1 MAGCPDVGGHPLRA
15 GAGSAP
21 GRDRER
27 CVTLAS
33 HENSPGTSWVRPSAA
48 FLASLSASSLP
59 ATPTC
64 AGTQKTVTSLSPL
77 TGREQTSTTALA
89 KCWPGSMASDRIRLM
104 AAVEFAKIVRLGC
117 PAVKLGT
124 CAVRSLVQPRAGL
137 PSIVAFWLLASCSRG
152 PIALVAVLKPTLVF
166 PKNSSTAP
174 AASPA
179 HSHPTDGALGCSQ
192 RQSFT
197 ILFHSLLIWG
207 DQARHSVKK

>member
-15 GAGSAP
+15 GAGSVP

-104 AAVEFAKIVRLGC
+104 AAVEFAKIVRLGY

-124 CAVRSLVQPRAGL
+124 CAVRSLVESWAQHIKYTKLTETSAATAFPAHVGFWTRAGWC
-137 PSIVAFWLLASCSRG
+137 F
-152 PIALVAVLKPTLVF
+152 
-166 PKNSSTAP
+166 
-174 AASPA
+174 
-179 HSHPTDGALGCSQ
+179 
-192 RQSFT
+192 
-197 ILFHSLLIWG
+197 
-207 DQARHSVKK
+207 